1 MKMATERFA
10 SAFLVENQDFES
22 MDRSDDDVDDAPVVV
37 SLDDMEASMARQTLF
52 PVKQEYPDAHKRVYP
67 LLFASMQLH
76 EDIVMT
82 CARVL
87 DEKVDVSVVREAAA
101 YLEQVEAKK

>member
-1 MKMATERFA
+1 M
-10 SAFLVENQDFES
+10 SAFVVENEELEGIDFS
-22 MDRSDDDVDDAPVVV
+22 DVDFDDEDAPVVV